1 MVKNLFANAG
11 DVCSVP
17 GWGSSPGEG
26 NGNPLQCSCLGNPM
40 DRGAWWATVHGTV
53 EWDTAEHTHTDHHHP
68 GFPESSHSPPPLL
81 FPLSNSHPLPPFS
94 PWWIVSL
101 WVSLRSGM
109 PSEEGVHLSR
119 GPPTSISMSSC
130 QDQRSRLPSG
140 TCLRPLAPV
149 GPGTCSR
156 NASSFFS
163 LINLPYL
170 YVNMLLSDHKQIKI
184 SIFLSQYCL
193 TFSIP

>member
-1 MVKNLFANAG
+1 MPGIFCPEELKPPLPRGTGVVSLQPPPTSWTTR
-11 DVCSVP
+11 VCV
-17 GWGSSPGEG
+17 SSSSSAWLSP
-26 NGNPLQCSCLGNPM
+26 PLSPDFRPLMYG
-40 DRGAWWATVHGTV
+40 
-53 EWDTAEHTHTDHHHP
+53 
-68 GFPESSHSPPPLL
+68 HSPVEAITVSYPERVLPK
-81 FPLSNSHPLPPFS
+81 FPPFS
-94 PWWIVSL
+94 PCWIVSL

>member
-1 MVKNLFANAG
+1 MQPARLVNGTTGTFFSCILTSRTGFPGGSAGKNLSANAG
-11 DVCSVP
+11 DVSSIP

-68 GFPESSHSPPPLL
+68 GFPESSHSPPPPL

-119 GPPTSISMSSC
+119 GPPTSISCPPVKISEAAS
-130 QDQRSRLPSG
+130 
-140 TCLRPLAPV
+140 PLARVLDPSPQLV
-149 GPGTCSR
+149 QGLALGMLPL
-156 NASSFFS
+156 FS
-163 LINLPYL
+163 
-170 YVNMLLSDHKQIKI
+170 H
-184 SIFLSQYCL
+184 
-193 TFSIP
+193 